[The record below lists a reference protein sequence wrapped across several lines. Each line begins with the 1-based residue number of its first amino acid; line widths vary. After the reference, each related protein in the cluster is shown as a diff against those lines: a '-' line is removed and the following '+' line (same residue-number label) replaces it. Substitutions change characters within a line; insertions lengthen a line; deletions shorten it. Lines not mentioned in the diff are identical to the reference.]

1 MRIGEPRPYT
11 IDGVTFFI
19 REQFGPRRDHA
30 ETCTQQHA
38 RDRDEPGVADDV
50 DAKIEDSAFAML
62 DALVVRIE
70 GLEEDD
76 DEGKPILFWSPRMRR
91 ELSQPMLTELLNRTV
106 IYDSDDRRPEDE
118 GEEDPLATPATPSPT
133 PSSTTTEDD

>member
-1 MRIGEPRPYT
+1 MRIGAPRPYT

-30 ETCTQQHA
+30 EAVQAQHA
-38 RDRDEPGVADDV
+38 RDRDEPGVADEADQ
-50 DAKIEDSAFAML
+50 AIEDSAFAML

-76 DEGKPILFWSPRMRR
+76 DEGKPILFWSPRLRR

-106 IYDSDDRRPEDE
+106 IYDSDDRQTVEWIED
-118 GEEDPLATPATPSPT
+118 DPLATAATVSPT
-133 PSSTTTEDD
+133 PSSTTTEDE